1 MVDYK
6 DLNDV
11 SLYNDTRS
19 TNLSVVEH
27 EELEDYIKKWDEE
40 FHRQQA
46 QKCEVMEK
54 WYLSYFRIDRH
65 QKVIQER
72 EINYDSL

>member
-27 EELEDYIKKWDEE
+27 EELEDYMKKLDEE
-40 FHRQQA
+40 FQRQQA
-46 QKCEVMEK
+46 QRHEVAEK
-54 WYLSYFRIDRH
+54 WYLSHFRIDH
-65 QKVIQER
+65 
-72 EINYDSL
+72 D

>member
-1 MVDYK
+1 MVSMVDYK

-19 TNLSVVEH
+19 TNLLVVEH

-40 FHRQQA
+40 F
-46 QKCEVMEK
+46 
-54 WYLSYFRIDRH
+54 
-65 QKVIQER
+65 
-72 EINYDSL
+72 